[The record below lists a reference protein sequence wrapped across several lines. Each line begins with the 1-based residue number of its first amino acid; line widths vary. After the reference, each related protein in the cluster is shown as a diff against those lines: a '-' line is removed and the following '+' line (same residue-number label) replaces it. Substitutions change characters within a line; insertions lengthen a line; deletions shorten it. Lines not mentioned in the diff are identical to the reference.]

1 VSVADI
7 YDDPEINT
15 PEDDFPDQVRFDR
28 VGDRVRARVMSVEK
42 ITTRYG
48 PTLKYMLFTDRQE
61 QKSMLAGS
69 KNLKAAMLEKRPR
82 PGDVI
87 DLTYTELRP
96 TQSGGDVKI
105 FSLIVEPGDMSN
117 MVPQRPLLPQ
127 PTLPPQAAAQPM
139 PQAPQPQPV
148 AAVQAQRAP
157 DPGRAPAP
165 RAVQTMEDERDIF
178 DE

>member
-1 VSVADI
+1 MSI

-15 PEDDFPDQVRFDR
+15 PEDDFPDQIKFNVP
-28 VGDRVRARVMSVEK
+28 GDRVRARVLSIEK
-42 ITTRYG
+42 ITTKFG
-48 PTLKYMLFTDRQE
+48 PTLKYMLLTDQGM

-69 KNLKAAMLEKRPR
+69 KNLKAAMLEQRPR

-105 FSLIVEPGDMSN
+105 FSLVVEASQAPP
-117 MVPQRPLLPQ
+117 VP
-127 PTLPPQAAAQPM
+127 PPAPV
-139 PQAPQPQPV
+139 APQPAPV
-148 AAVQAQRAP
+148 APVAPQPAPAAYAPVPAAPVTTRAP

-165 RAVQTMEDERDIF
+165 SVVQTMDDERDIF